1 MEDEE
6 SSEGEEE
13 QEELSDKPA
22 VKVHLTPL
30 ELEGL
35 WNLLGK
41 LEDLPPNKKCIP
53 SGIHNSQALVSHIK
67 VECVCMCVFSI
78 FFLKFFF
85 VNIDIYTSIC

>member
-6 SSEGEEE
+6 SSEEEEEE
-13 QEELSDKPA
+13 QEELSEKPA

-67 VECVCMCVFSI
+67 VVCVLNLQFFPCFCLSI
-78 FFLKFFF
+78 
-85 VNIDIYTSIC
+85 SIC